1 MMKETRRR
9 ALLLLKRP
17 AALLF
22 TLLLAVFAGCAAPVE
37 AQPTEAPIVQT
48 AAPTPTPAPTPKP
61 TPQPTP
67 EPTPTPIPEPTPRYA
82 ENVPDGYAVFTIQN
96 REGLYLS
103 RDGDALCLASKP
115 FQWYL
120 WPTREHEEQLHIME
134 NARRV
139 HMLDIDNAWY
149 TKGNKVKLYGNTGDG
164 AQHWQFEEVAP
175 GEYLIVAAGQPKFV
189 LASNKNGFFITYRKN
204 IGDSDIWTVQ
214 LQKMTHR
221 PFEVKGARGIVTIL
235 LEQRILEVISM
246 ERLQQWADDLEKAYD
261 SYAELTGTAKY
272 DTVWIQAN
280 ERLDVWAWGLY
291 GGNGEICI
299 DSQEMYVD
307 LKKMASRKSED
318 WNFGV
323 LHEMSHLFDDCHSWE
338 FDCEVTANLKLFY
351 VMDVNNIAATPAEYP
366 WSTSYRG
373 LDRILTVLHSG
384 RLGLEFIYSNTAM
397 AVKLAEIAQEIG
409 WDAFKTAFRTYPNLR
424 RDYDTSSNAKRLKI
438 FLDLLCEASGRDVRA
453 MFTEKE
459 WASVTAVF
467 PMK

>member
-1 MMKETRRR
+1 MKETRRR
-9 ALLLLKRP
+9 ALLLLKSP

-48 AAPTPTPAPTPKP
+48 AAPTPTLAPTPKP

-103 RDGDALCLASKP
+103 RNGDALCLASEP
-115 FQWYL
+115 CAWYL
-120 WPTREHEEQLHIME
+120 FPSYTNKEQLCIAE
-134 NARRV
+134 NEKRTY
-139 HMLDIDNAWY
+139 MLDSDAWY
-149 TKGNKVKLYGNTGDG
+149 TRDSYIGICVEAGT
-164 AQHWQFEEVAP
+164 ATQRWQFEEIAP
-175 GEYLIVAAGQPKFV
+175 GEYLIVSAKRPNSILSSSKKGIF
-189 LASNKNGFFITYRKN
+189 LTSRKN
-204 IGDSDIWTVQ
+204 IGDDSIWTVR
-214 LQKMTHR
+214 LQKAEHT
-221 PFEVKGARGIVTIL
+221 PLEIKGTRGIVTIV
-235 LEQRILEVISM
+235 LEPRILEVISI
-246 ERLQQWADDLEKAYD
+246 ERLQQWADDLETAYD
-261 SYAELTGTAKY
+261 SYAELTGSANY
-272 DTVWIQAN
+272 DTVLIAASKPA
-280 ERLDVWAWGLY
+280 EYWGY
-291 GGNGEICI
+291 HMGGNNILYI
-299 DSQEMYVD
+299 DAKAIYKD
-307 LKKMASRKSED
+307 LSKMAKRTPED

-384 RLGLEFIYSNTAM
+384 GLGLEFIYSNTAM

-409 WDAFKTAFRTYPNLR
+409 WDAFKTVFRTYPDLR
-424 RDYDTSSNAKRLKI
+424 RDYDTASNAKRLKI